1 MKILVIGMD
10 NTGKTTLCK
19 ELSERLNL
27 KWVKSLGPN
36 KSKEELEEYLI
47 DNLESEESSV
57 FERFSLFDE
66 MVYGKVLRGISK
78 FNFDSVVYQTLK
90 EVKPIII
97 YCRPEAETIFNWN
110 DREQMDGVIE
120 QSQTL
125 ITQWDLLIDRLHDD
139 KPYSKFIEWDY
150 KHNTLENIL
159 EQVKY

>member
-1 MKILVIGMD
+1 MKVLVIGMD

-36 KSKEELEEYLI
+36 KSKEELEDYLI
-47 DNLESEESSV
+47 NNLTSDEDCI
-57 FERFSLFDE
+57 FERFSFFDE
-66 MVYGKVLRGISK
+66 MVYGKVLRGVSK
-78 FNFDSVVYQTLK
+78 FDFNDRIYQVLK

-110 DREQMDGVIE
+110 DREQMEGVIE

-125 ITQWDLLIDRLHDD
+125 ITQWDLLIDRLYDT
-139 KPYSKFIEWDY
+139 KPFSKLIRWDY

-159 EQVKY
+159 EQVKQ